1 MARDLPSLTQEEMII
16 RGAYG
21 FLGRAYEC
29 EIPVGK
35 VVEVTPEPACERWG
49 AYSHAAPDQPVEV
62 RYDRGEDV
70 YLLFA
75 GIARLREAVARG
87 ETHLPAFVE
96 PDDGEIGAA
105 QRPRRSRAM
114 PGMQSED

>member
-1 MARDLPSLTQEEMII
+1 MARDLLSFTKEEMIS

-29 EIPVGK
+29 EIPLGK
-35 VVEVTPEPACERWG
+35 VVQVAPEPACARWG
-49 AYSHAAPDQPVEV
+49 AYAHAAPDQPVEV
-62 RYDRGEDV
+62 KYDRAEDV

-75 GIARLREAVARG
+75 GIARVKDALARG

-105 QRPRRSRAM
+105 LRARPSEAK
-114 PGMQSED
+114 PAEQSED

>member
-35 VVEVTPEPACERWG
+35 VVEVTPEPACERW
-49 AYSHAAPDQPVEV
+49 API
-62 RYDRGEDV
+62 RMRRR
-70 YLLFA
+70 
-75 GIARLREAVARG
+75 IS
-87 ETHLPAFVE
+87 
-96 PDDGEIGAA
+96 
-105 QRPRRSRAM
+105 RSRSDTTGVRTSTFCSLGSRA
-114 PGMQSED
+114 